1 MKLTAKQRQFADEY
15 IKSGNATEAY
25 IKAGYQVKS
34 DSVAS
39 AASTRMLRNVKVKSY
54 IDAKMAEIESHKIA
68 DAKEAMQA
76 ITSIARGETTETQA
90 QLNPLTGKW
99 EQIEVPADLKTRLT
113 AWREILKRYPL
124 ADELT
129 KAQLRKAKA
138 EAEVAEQKAKFYKE
152 SENVG
157 VTKIIFSDDLKPDV
171 EDDTDQEGDENDG
184 ENA

>member
-1 MKLTAKQRQFADEY
+1 MKLTQKQRLFADEY
-15 IKSGNATEAY
+15 IKSGNATQSA
-25 IKAGYQVKS
+25 IKAGYS
-34 DSVAS
+34 DKYVATNTDKLLKNTKLK
-39 AASTRMLRNVKVKSY
+39 AY
-54 IDAKMAEIESHKIA
+54 ISAKMAEIESHKIA

-129 KAQLRKAKA
+129 KAQLRKANADARVA
-138 EAEVAEQKAKFYKE
+138 EARAKNLE
-152 SENVG
+152 DNG
-157 VTKIIFSDDLKPDV
+157 ADV
-171 EDDTDQEGDENDG
+171 EDLVSGLISAIGKEDKHESS
-184 ENA
+184 

>member
-1 MKLTAKQRQFADEY
+1 MKLTQKQRLFADEY
-15 IKSGNATEAY
+15 IKSGNATQSA
-25 IKAGYQVKS
+25 IKAGYS
-34 DSVAS
+34 DKYVATNTDKLLKNTKLK
-39 AASTRMLRNVKVKSY
+39 AY
-54 IDAKMAEIESHKIA
+54 ISAKMAEIESHKIA

-129 KAQLRKAKA
+129 KAQLRKANADARVA
-138 EAEVAEQKAKFYKE
+138 EARAKALE
-152 SENVG
+152 ENG
-157 VTKIIFSDDLKPDV
+157 ADV
-171 EDDTDQEGDENDG
+171 EEALDRIMDKLVNESDKKD
-184 ENA
+184 

>member
-1 MKLTAKQRQFADEY
+1 MKLTAKQRLFADEY
-15 IKSGNATEAY
+15 IKSGNATQSA
-25 IKAGYQVKS
+25 IKAGYS
-34 DSVAS
+34 DKYVATNTDKLLKNTKLK
-39 AASTRMLRNVKVKSY
+39 AY
-54 IDAKMAEIESHKIA
+54 ISAKMAEIESHKIA

-129 KAQLRKAKA
+129 KAQLRKANADARVA
-138 EAEVAEQKAKFYKE
+138 EARAKSMEDNGQDVAAALDSIMDKLITESDKEGYKR
-152 SENVG
+152 
-157 VTKIIFSDDLKPDV
+157 
-171 EDDTDQEGDENDG
+171 
-184 ENA
+184 